1 MFEQFRDAFA
11 AVGVVGAGGEPWAAS
26 ELVAVPGYAE
36 FAAEFAGATF
46 GGGLYRVHDA
56 TTGPLAQ
63 AWVSGAFP
71 ELAEVATVF
80 GYDWLGRQ
88 FAVDR
93 AREQDGQ
100 PEVVMIEPGS
110 GEALEIP
117 TTFVG
122 FHDGVLVQ
130 MPDAALA
137 VEYFGEWVADGEG
150 ARALERH
157 ECVGYAKPLFL
168 GGEDDV
174 PNLEITE
181 LAPYW
186 AFQGQLRMMVA
197 AQQAE
202 QTQQGEP
209 GA

>member
-1 MFEQFRDAFA
+1 MFDVFREAFA
-11 AVGVVGAGGEPWAAS
+11 AVGVEGGGAEPWAPDA
-26 ELVAVPGYAE
+26 LLAVDGYAA
-36 FAAEFAGATF
+36 FMGKFAGATF

-56 TTGPLAQ
+56 TTGPVAQ
-63 AWVSGAFP
+63 AFVAEAFP
-71 ELAEVATVF
+71 ELAEVVTVF

-100 PEVVMIEPGS
+100 PEVVLIEPGS

-122 FHDGVLVQ
+122 FHDGLLVQ

-137 VEYFGEWVADGEG
+137 VEYFGEWVADGTG

-197 AQQAE
+197 AQQA
-202 QTQQGEP
+202 QQAE
-209 GA
+209 AKH